1 MIDLL
6 LIIALAV
13 GLWCGWTQAKSY
25 QTQQQALA
33 GAFTSDQVVRKTLFL
48 TTDQVEQIE
57 QLAKVKVDF
66 RIVSYYVGKNV
77 SGATETAFF
86 DRQIVRTMPMTYM
99 VVVRPSGELDR
110 VDILSFDEPDD
121 YLPPSRWLQLY
132 RDRVLS
138 DDLRIGS
145 AIPHITG
152 ASLTSQTVNDGVRR
166 ALAIY
171 AVAVKGA
178 S

>member
-1 MIDLL
+1 MINLV
-6 LIIALAV
+6 LIIVLAI
-13 GLWCGWTQAKSY
+13 GLWCEWAQAKSY

-33 GAFTSDQVVRKTLFL
+33 GTFLSDHVARKTLFL
-48 TTDQVEQIE
+48 TTDQVKQIE
-57 QLAKVKVDF
+57 QLGKVKVYF
-66 RIVSYYVGKNV
+66 RIVSYYVGKNA

-86 DRQIVRTMPMTYM
+86 DRQVVRTMPMTYM
-99 VVVRPSGELDR
+99 VVVRPAGELDR
-110 VDILSFDEPDD
+110 VEILSFDEPDD
-121 YLPPSRWLQLY
+121 YLPPTRWLQLY
-132 RDRVLS
+132 RNRVLS

-152 ASLTSQTVNDGVRR
+152 ASLTSQAVNDGVRR